1 MYNSPFLPKN
11 SCRSMRRSGESSGA
25 LLDTILESDCLRA
38 DELPDVP
45 EAMRKP
51 SQARTAGGSLFDFEE
66 S

>member
-1 MYNSPFLPKN
+1 
-11 SCRSMRRSGESSGA
+11 MRRSGESSGA